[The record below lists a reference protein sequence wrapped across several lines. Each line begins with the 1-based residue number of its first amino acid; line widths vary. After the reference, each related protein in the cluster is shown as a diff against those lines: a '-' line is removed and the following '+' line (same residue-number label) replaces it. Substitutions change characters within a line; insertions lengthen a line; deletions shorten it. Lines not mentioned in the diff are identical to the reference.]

1 MSGMEPLAALGLAC
15 NIMQLLSF
23 GGEAISL
30 CRKVYKTGEID
41 PSLKDY
47 SSQTAKICENLND
60 TLTQR
65 QLNLGPD
72 ALALQQRATMCKAAA
87 DRLNHELELL
97 TPAAGPGGWRR
108 GFIAPIKA
116 IRHKHHLS
124 ELEKDLNSL
133 KSGLDT
139 QLLVRIFDLVDPAKL
154 KTEILVESKGLLAT
168 TLQQV
173 ASRQQDLSQQI
184 VKALEGAQDR
194 FNSEYLRNQRTIEQQ
209 IAATTRYLHDERT
222 RVQQEKRDNEQR
234 RDWDQLLKSLHVDA
248 RTERVN
254 MIKQEYSDTCRWIFR
269 PSTEYGLASDDNPQ
283 QAYPESH
290 PRSWPC
296 FTTWLQSER
305 PSIYWICGKPGSG
318 KSTLMKFI
326 ASDES
331 PTRDSLKQWQSGV
344 QILSHYFWLAG
355 SPMQN
360 NIKGFLCSLVYQ
372 VLSQDP
378 SLALTLLETKP
389 AIARKSS
396 AMDWDQTELRRILIN
411 LAHQPVKAFCIFI
424 DGLDELSSEESPR
437 DLIDIIKEVQSPQ
450 VKVCLSSRP
459 EPAMKMYLGHYPTLP
474 MHVFIRDDI
483 RNYAEGI
490 LNRAM
495 SHRNG
500 AFEIDRL
507 VDNILSEADG
517 VFLWVVLVTRSL
529 ERGIEK
535 GDSLQILE
543 ERLRQMPK
551 SLSELYS
558 SMWQRREDDPETY
571 QKGFSEFMNLMILA
585 EDMLYLTHH
594 KKVTVFELMAATNT
608 SFLDKYLNQDDQ
620 VSGEELELLC
630 RGTRNSIEAWSAGLL
645 MVTNTPDTDSD
656 ADSEDMSLRMTENDG
671 DSGTYYDLDDLEFY
685 ANMTVGFVHRT
696 ARDFLLDEVEGQKL
710 WKRVDVSRED
720 LEAKLMKAVLMRCQ
734 LWEFED
740 SVGFIDDFFDS
751 MQPYEEAAYVPQST
765 LPDIEKAFYN
775 GFVWRFGGKHLDR
788 HQLRID
794 FLEAAADYGF
804 RGYVFK
810 QIQEM
815 QQTGQLKAQDY
826 ASLLYAYCSRR
837 QIISRFDRNIAA
849 RERLI
854 QSLLSSG
861 PSVAKIPFSPD
872 FNLSRSLL
880 LTYLLSILQAYPY
893 RWMMEEAVTTLAL
906 LWKQAPSI
914 QNVYVHLVVGF
925 LNPLGDDHTSV
936 RWRIHNSR
944 SIHGEVDPLVVMRVN
959 VPYLV
964 MAIGSLVHPSLC
976 IPGTPSKKEE
986 PSAQAI
992 LISISEEI
1000 WDVQDYYPIESEED
1014 SRKITECITPLVH
1027 CKHGSDLQKT
1037 RKIERTEW
1045 RKLGQI
1051 LRQIASE
1058 VKPLNIKVDRECD
1071 EETRSQ
1077 RVDAAI
1083 DDFLSDKVTRVSPPW
1098 WRVKGLE
1105 KTGQSSWDNSQFL

>member
-154 KTEILVESKGLLAT
+154 KTEILVESKD
-168 TLQQV
+168 
-173 ASRQQDLSQQI
+173 SWRQ
-184 VKALEGAQDR
+184 
-194 FNSEYLRNQRTIEQQ
+194 
-209 IAATTRYLHDERT
+209 H
-222 RVQQEKRDNEQR
+222 
-234 RDWDQLLKSLHVDA
+234 
-248 RTERVN
+248 
-254 MIKQEYSDTCRWIFR
+254 YSR

-775 GFVWRFGGKHLDR
+775 GFAWRFGGKHLDR

-826 ASLLYAYCSRR
+826 ASLL
-837 QIISRFDRNIAA
+837 
-849 RERLI
+849 
-854 QSLLSSG
+854 
-861 PSVAKIPFSPD
+861 
-872 FNLSRSLL
+872 
-880 LTYLLSILQAYPY
+880 
-893 RWMMEEAVTTLAL
+893 
-906 LWKQAPSI
+906 
-914 QNVYVHLVVGF
+914 
-925 LNPLGDDHTSV
+925 
-936 RWRIHNSR
+936 
-944 SIHGEVDPLVVMRVN
+944 
-959 VPYLV
+959 
-964 MAIGSLVHPSLC
+964 
-976 IPGTPSKKEE
+976 
-986 PSAQAI
+986 
-992 LISISEEI
+992 
-1000 WDVQDYYPIESEED
+1000 
-1014 SRKITECITPLVH
+1014 
-1027 CKHGSDLQKT
+1027 
-1037 RKIERTEW
+1037 
-1045 RKLGQI
+1045 
-1051 LRQIASE
+1051 
-1058 VKPLNIKVDRECD
+1058 
-1071 EETRSQ
+1071 
-1077 RVDAAI
+1077 
-1083 DDFLSDKVTRVSPPW
+1083 
-1098 WRVKGLE
+1098 RVKGLE